1 MKCDMCGKTFTD
13 EWKFNA
19 HKQNHMVYHGCDLC
33 EKTFKYQE
41 TLKKHMTAVHAT
53 LKIYCHFYNN
63 DKDCPFKEECI
74 FIHGD
79 SEVCKFIGLCERNLC
94 MFKHKHKEVI
104 KDNSEQIEIVE
115 ETTDDERIDDTGES
129 DESDDEIL
137 KDEPVET
144 LEYDIFV
151 PCREHFL
158 TKDQQ
163 FYFQSFNGMKE
174 IGRMQEMWIKP
185 KDGYQ
190 VGTYL

>member
-1 MKCDMCGKTFTD
+1 MLQKAKLILVGN
-13 EWKFNA
+13 E
-19 HKQNHMVYHGCDLC
+19 YPIL
-33 EKTFKYQE
+33 
-41 TLKKHMTAVHAT
+41 
-53 LKIYCHFYNN
+53 
-63 DKDCPFKEECI
+63 
-74 FIHGD
+74 
-79 SEVCKFIGLCERNLC
+79 
-94 MFKHKHKEVI
+94 
-104 KDNSEQIEIVE
+104 E

-190 VGTYL
+190 VGTYLEAHIKFSTKYATKWRTNQKFRAKVFKKLKAKETCPE